1 MIDPHARANASLT
14 ILKWQLVVV
23 ERNKIEREK
32 DERRKKK
39 YYQQIITVTE
49 RILRRILQLTRIF
62 A

>member
-32 DERRKKK
+32 DERRKKVLSTNNNSNRK
-39 YYQQIITVTE
+39 NS
-49 RILRRILQLTRIF
+49 
-62 A
+62 